1 MKTFKNYLLKQ
12 LREIDAIDAI
22 WFNLDCPWETVQY
35 MMEQISLKAGK
46 LGLPEL
52 VVRDISTIHDARKY
66 IATCLQACQ
75 STDILTV
82 KEVAQK
88 LNISARTIYDLVRAG
103 RLKCQR
109 IGKGRGVIRFRPT
122 DLENFRAPTGLRH
135 LHL

>member
-1 MKTFKNYLLKQ
+1 MKTFLLKK
-12 LREIDAIDAI
+12 LKELDEIDAI
-22 WFNLDCPWETVQY
+22 WFNVDSPWDTVQFIC
-35 MMEQISLKAGK
+35 EQISLKAGK
-46 LGLPEL
+46 MGLPEL
-52 VVRDISTIHDARKY
+52 VVKDISTIHEARKY

-75 STDILTV
+75 SDLLTV
-82 KEVAQK
+82 KEISQK